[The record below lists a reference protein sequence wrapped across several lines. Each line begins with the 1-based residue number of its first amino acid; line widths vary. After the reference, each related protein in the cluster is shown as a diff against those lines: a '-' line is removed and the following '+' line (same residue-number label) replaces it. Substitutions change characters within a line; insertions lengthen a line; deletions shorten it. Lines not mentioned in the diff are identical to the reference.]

1 LQAWFF
7 IIADSRKR
15 ETPALKKLFD
25 FRLDNGLLGYLLDGG
40 KVNAWAFD
48 NLLALISLE
57 IAMKSK
63 EAQTSNP

>member
-1 LQAWFF
+1 MVFHYSGF
-7 IIADSRKR
+7 PEERD
-15 ETPALKKLFD
+15 TCLKKLFD